1 VNMTPERRSD
11 WSGGSMEQLAGL
23 RALVT
28 GGGSGIGAAIAATL
42 ARQGA
47 RVLVVDVNP
56 ATAPDLVADVAD
68 TAAVDE
74 LFAEVSARMA
84 GLDVL
89 VNNVGIAGPTAAVEE
104 TDPAA
109 FDHCVQVNL
118 GSMFRCTRRAV
129 PLLRERNGSI
139 VNISSTAGLFGYPLR
154 SPYVAAKWA
163 VIGLTKTW
171 AMELGSAGIRV
182 NAICPGSVGGSRMDG
197 VIEREAA
204 ATGVPAAALRSAYE
218 RQVSMGSFVDAN
230 DVAEAVAFLSSPAAR
245 FISGQVLGVD
255 GHTETL
261 RTHCS
266 P

>member
-1 VNMTPERRSD
+1 MA
-11 WSGGSMEQLAGL
+11 QLTQQDDVM

-28 GGGSGIGAAIAATL
+28 GGGSGIGAAIAARL
-42 ARQGA
+42 RQGGA
-47 RVLVVDVNP
+47 TVLVVDVDP
-56 ATAPDLVADVAD
+56 QTSPDVVADVAD
-68 TAAVDE
+68 TAAVDD
-74 LFAEVSARMA
+74 LFRAIVGRLG

-89 VNNVGIAGPTAAVEE
+89 VNNVGIAGPTAAVDDM
-104 TDPAA
+104 DPAD

-118 GSMFRCTRRAV
+118 GSMFRCTRLAV
-129 PLLRERNGSI
+129 PLLRERPGSI

-154 SPYVAAKWA
+154 SPYAAAKWA
-163 VIGLTKTW
+163 VVGLTKTW

-204 ATGVPAAALRSAYE
+204 TLGLAADVVRSAYE
-218 RQVSMGSFVDAN
+218 SQVSMGSFVDAS
-230 DVAEAVAFLSSPAAR
+230 DIAEAVAFLSSPAAR

-261 RTHCS
+261 RTNCS
-266 P
+266 HSG